1 KASGEELASFRQEEL
16 PNVWTLKQRLA
27 RTFKISRFR
36 QQLLHGTICLTDAS
50 KLDELVDVQ
59 LVLLDS
65 HGTSMP
71 DKRAIMAAACQ
82 GDVSALEA
90 LLQRR
95 LDPDIVAVYYR
106 EEDEDEDFECSVLLE
121 TPLDKSVD
129 GGHVGCTRLLLEACA
144 GTVTFSEM
152 TPLPLVR
159 ACRRGNTEMVKLL
172 LEFAADMDGVDF
184 TNGAGRSL
192 QCIMSKPLRS
202 TSRFGYVNQNMLV
215 EARARIDRA
224 ARNFEEGTPLH
235 AAASSGHLEVVQLLL
250 ERRADINKGTD
261 DYKGGTP
268 LRAASGRGHLEVV
281 ELLLNAR
288 ADSSKGTCPQSS
300 GVSFQHATQSPC
312 VDEETRRRMADMF
325 RDDLGW
331 IKDGTPLQ

>member
-1 KASGEELASFRQEEL
+1 M
-16 PNVWTLKQRLA
+16 WTLKQRLA
-27 RTFKISRFR
+27 RTFKISCFRQVKFAIAMCMFLAHNEVHCTTHSLKTSTLWCGDLRPRNGTKMVGGIVQVMVIAAVLVAIANVIVFAQLLTAFR

-144 GTVTFSEM
+144 GTVTFSEI

-159 ACRRGNTEMVKLL
+159 ACRQLDKL
-172 LEFAADMDGVDF
+172 
-184 TNGAGRSL
+184 
-192 QCIMSKPLRS
+192 
-202 TSRFGYVNQNMLV
+202 
-215 EARARIDRA
+215 
-224 ARNFEEGTPLH
+224 
-235 AAASSGHLEVVQLLL
+235 
-250 ERRADINKGTD
+250 
-261 DYKGGTP
+261 
-268 LRAASGRGHLEVV
+268 
-281 ELLLNAR
+281 
-288 ADSSKGTCPQSS
+288 
-300 GVSFQHATQSPC
+300 
-312 VDEETRRRMADMF
+312 
-325 RDDLGW
+325 
-331 IKDGTPLQ
+331 